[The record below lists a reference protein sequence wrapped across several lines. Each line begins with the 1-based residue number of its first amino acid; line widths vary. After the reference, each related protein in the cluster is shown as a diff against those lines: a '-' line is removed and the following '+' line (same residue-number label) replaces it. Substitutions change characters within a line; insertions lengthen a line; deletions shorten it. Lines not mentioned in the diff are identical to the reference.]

1 MLDFT
6 IDNIPFGIF
15 STPKTN
21 KRLATI
27 VGSTVVDL
35 LWIAKS
41 GYLDDLEIPASVFA
55 QPYLNDFI
63 ALGKDKTNAVRERLQ
78 EVLVNVHQM
87 PPPRLV
93 LR

>member
-1 MLDFT
+1 MLDFS

-27 VGSTVVDL
+27 LGNKVVDL
-35 LWIAKS
+35 HWIAKS
-41 GYLDDLEIPASVFA
+41 GYLDDLEIPASIFA

-63 ALGKDKTNAVRERLQ
+63 ALGNGF
-78 EVLVNVHQM
+78 
-87 PPPRLV
+87 
-93 LR
+93 